1 MKKRISVVLA
11 VLMLASLLTM
21 AVSAENDPDLLSRIQ
36 ERGTII
42 IGLEGDWAPWSFV
55 DEDDQLMGF
64 DVEVARAIAE
74 KLGVEAEI
82 IPGEWDGLFAG
93 MDAGRYDIVVNGVE
107 VTPERE
113 EKYDFAGPYAYIRT
127 ALIVR
132 GDNETIQSFEDLE
145 GKKTANSIASTYMN
159 LAEDYGA
166 TCYGVD
172 TLDETLTMVLQGR
185 VDATL
190 NAIVSYTDYMAQH
203 PDANLKVV
211 ATTEEASDVAIPM
224 RKGEETA
231 SLLEAVNKAIAE
243 LHEEGVISELSLK
256 YFGEDISK

>member
-1 MKKRISVVLA
+1 MKRIFAVLLAALMLSSLLA
-11 VLMLASLLTM
+11 VT
-21 AVSAENDPDLLSRIQ
+21 VSADGDLLAQIREQ
-36 ERGTII
+36 GTII

-55 DEDDQLMGF
+55 DENDELTGF
-64 DVEVARAIAE
+64 DVEVARAIAA
-74 KLGVEAEI
+74 KLGVEVQF

-93 MDAGRYDIVVNGVE
+93 MDAGRYDIVINGVE
-107 VTPERE
+107 VTPERT
-113 EKYDFAGPYAYIRT
+113 EKYDFTDPYAYIRT

-132 GDNETIQSFEDLE
+132 GDNESIKTFDDLK

-203 PDANLKVV
+203 PDANLKVA
-211 ATTEEASDVAIPM
+211 ATTEDASNVAIPV

-231 SLLEAVNKAIAE
+231 SLMEAINVAVAQ
-243 LHEEGVISELSLK
+243 LHEEGVIAELSLK

>member
-1 MKKRISVVLA
+1 MKRIISALLA
-11 VLMLASLLTM
+11 VLMLAALLTVG
-21 AVSAENDPDLLSRIQ
+21 ASAEEDLLQRIQ
-36 ERGTII
+36 SRGTII
-42 IGLEGDWAPWSFV
+42 VGLEGDWAPWSFV
-55 DEDDQLMGF
+55 DENDELMGF

-93 MDAGRYDIVVNGVE
+93 MDAGRYDMVVNGVE
-107 VTPERE
+107 VTPERT
-113 EKYDFAGPYAYIRT
+113 EKYDFADPYAYIRT

-132 GDNETIQSFEDLE
+132 GDNEDIKTFEDLK

-159 LAEDYGA
+159 LAEEYGA

-190 NAIVSYTDYMAQH
+190 NAIVSYTDYLAQH

-211 ATTEEASDVAIPM
+211 ATTEAASNVAIPM
-224 RKGEETA
+224 RKGAETA

-243 LHEEGVISELSLK
+243 LHEEGVISELSIK

>member
-1 MKKRISVVLA
+1 MKRILSALLA
-11 VLMLASLLTM
+11 LSLLAALLTVG
-21 AVSAENDPDLLSRIQ
+21 ASAEEDLLQKIQ
-36 ERGTII
+36 SRGTII
-42 IGLEGDWAPWSFV
+42 VGLEGDWAPWSFV
-55 DEDDQLMGF
+55 DENDELMGF
-64 DVEVARAIAE
+64 DVEVARAIAA

-93 MDAGRYDIVVNGVE
+93 MDAGRYDMVVNGVE
-107 VTPERE
+107 VTPERT
-113 EKYDFAGPYAYIRT
+113 EKYDFSDPYAYIRT

-132 GDNETIQSFEDLE
+132 GDNEDIKTFEDLK

-159 LAEDYGA
+159 LAEEYGA

-190 NAIVSYTDYMAQH
+190 NAIVSYTDYLAQH

-211 ATTEEASDVAIPM
+211 ATTEDASNVAIPM
-224 RKGEETA
+224 RKGAETA

-243 LHEEGVISELSLK
+243 LHEEGVISELSIK

>member
-1 MKKRISVVLA
+1 MKRIFA
-11 VLMLASLLTM
+11 VLLAALMLSSLLTVT
-21 AVSAENDPDLLSRIQ
+21 ASADLLDQIQ

-55 DEDDQLMGF
+55 DENDELTGF
-64 DVEVARAIAE
+64 DVEVARAIAA
-74 KLGVEAEI
+74 KLGVEVQF

-93 MDAGRYDIVVNGVE
+93 MDAGRYDIVINGVE
-107 VTPERE
+107 VTPERT
-113 EKYDFAGPYAYIRT
+113 EKYDFTEPYAYIRT

-132 GDNETIQSFEDLE
+132 GDNETIKTFDDLK

-211 ATTEEASDVAIPM
+211 ATTDDASNVSIPM

-231 SLLEAVNKAIAE
+231 SLMEAINQAIAE
-243 LHEEGVISELSLK
+243 LHEEGMISELSLK

>member
-1 MKKRISVVLA
+1 MKRIFA
-11 VLMLASLLTM
+11 VLLAALMLSALLTVT
-21 AVSAENDPDLLSRIQ
+21 ASADLLDQIQ

-55 DEDDQLMGF
+55 DENDELAGF
-64 DVEVARAIAE
+64 DVEVARAIAA
-74 KLGVEAEI
+74 KLGVEVQF

-93 MDAGRYDIVVNGVE
+93 MDAGRYDIVINGVE
-107 VTPERE
+107 VTPERT
-113 EKYDFAGPYAYIRT
+113 EKYDFTEPYAYIRT

-132 GDNETIQSFEDLE
+132 GDNETIKTFDDLK

-211 ATTEEASDVAIPM
+211 ATTEDASNVSIPM

-231 SLLEAVNKAIAE
+231 SLMEAINQAIAE

>member
-1 MKKRISVVLA
+1 MKRIFAVLLAALMLSSLLA
-11 VLMLASLLTM
+11 VT
-21 AVSAENDPDLLSRIQ
+21 VSADGDLLAQIR

-55 DEDDQLMGF
+55 DENDELTGF
-64 DVEVARAIAE
+64 DVEVARAIAA
-74 KLGVEAEI
+74 KLGVEVQF

-93 MDAGRYDIVVNGVE
+93 MDAGRYDIVINGVE
-107 VTPERE
+107 VTPERT
-113 EKYDFAGPYAYIRT
+113 EKYDFTEPYAYIRT

-132 GDNETIQSFEDLE
+132 GDNETIKTFDDLK

-203 PDANLKVV
+203 PDANLKVA
-211 ATTEEASDVAIPM
+211 ATTEDASNVAIPM

-231 SLLEAVNKAIAE
+231 SLMEAINVAIAQ
-243 LHEEGVISELSLK
+243 LREEGVIAELSLK

>member
-1 MKKRISVVLA
+1 MKRIFAVLLAALMLSSLLA
-11 VLMLASLLTM
+11 VT
-21 AVSAENDPDLLSRIQ
+21 VSADGDLLAQIR

-55 DEDDQLMGF
+55 DENDELTGF
-64 DVEVARAIAE
+64 DVEVARAIAA
-74 KLGVEAEI
+74 KLGVEVQF

-93 MDAGRYDIVVNGVE
+93 MDAGRYDIVINGVE
-107 VTPERE
+107 VTPERT
-113 EKYDFAGPYAYIRT
+113 EKYDFTEPYAYIRT

-132 GDNETIQSFEDLE
+132 GDNETIKTFDDLK

-203 PDANLKVV
+203 PDANLKVA
-211 ATTEEASDVAIPM
+211 ATTEDASNVAIPM

-231 SLLEAVNKAIAE
+231 SLMEAINVAIAQ
-243 LHEEGVISELSLK
+243 LHEEGVIAELSLK